1 MYKFLE
7 NYDSTALWLFTN
19 REFLS
24 EATNCIPI
32 KSQHLILSRHT
43 KRTTP
48 YLRKIR
54 TKIKRDP
61 FFDDFRRQMKT
72 LFQQVNTKNTIIGN
86 HFKFIIL
93 ILFVRLYTILKSCK
107 QSFRLKSLP
116 SNQNSIDS
124 VHLFP
129 SSCHYLSDHT
139 DVIHYAKQI
148 IDNYLNSFA
157 NIFKLNCKNVL
168 PRFGEHK
175 RVKRNLRHD
184 DGIVNYTVKSRIP
197 VTIEER
203 TPSSYVDNSYQ
214 ETLIA
219 NFLANSLPDLKFPPV
234 MVEDAYEK
242 AIPTS
247 TKSYE
252 IVNVN
257 SFPLPQPAATLQ
269 STVVTASPLPPVRWN
284 MQSTTQ
290 LYPVPFIP
298 SKPKPYKPPPT
309 LTIEEPVSLGSH
321 HHVSTPSGTT
331 QIISNLNWYQPVSQ
345 YNPSNWNQNVY
356 PQYPSSDDD
365 IYLHFPY
372 PTVSSQ
378 TNFTLLPGKLP
389 NYEEPVFVEPI
400 VVSSVD
406 QLPINYP
413 IPMENASLSHNPI
426 TVITGSRPPEIVI
439 LEDTF
444 QTDVTADE
452 EPAGTTTT
460 GEATVP
466 VAADPPAA
474 AGSSSAIGPAAAAAA
489 AAGLGAAGAAA
500 AAAGIAG
507 AAGGVAGVGAG
518 AAGLAAAAGA
528 GGGGAA
534 AEEIGAEADIGG
546 GVDLQ
551 VRPTDA
557 MAYAPAGDEETGL
570 ETVFTDFSEFFVWF
584 LSFGFVRSILS
595 AFYTLVFPHI
605 SFLLTSGF
613 TVLAFLFPWLYPHVV
628 VPLTSL
634 LSSLAARDMDNG

>member
-7 NYDSTALWLFTN
+7 NYDSTALWLFAS
-19 REFLS
+19 RKFLN
-24 EATNCIPI
+24 EATNCIPS

-43 KRTTP
+43 KRVTP

-54 TKIKRDP
+54 TKIKGDP
-61 FFDDFRRQMKT
+61 FFDDFRRQVKT

-93 ILFVRLYTILKSCK
+93 ILFLRLYTILKSCK
-107 QSFRLKSLP
+107 QSFRLKSP
-116 SNQNSIDS
+116 RNQNSIDP
-124 VHLFP
+124 HLFP
-129 SSCHYLSDHT
+129 SSCHYLSNHT

-157 NIFKLNCKNVL
+157 HIFKLECKNM
-168 PRFGEHK
+168 PPHTEEHK
-175 RVKRNLRHD
+175 RVRRNLRHD
-184 DGIVNYTVKSRIP
+184 NGVNYTVKSRIP

-203 TPSSYVDNSYQ
+203 TPSRYVDNSYQ
-214 ETLIA
+214 EALIA

-269 STVVTASPLPPVRWN
+269 STVVTASPVPPVRWN
-284 MQSTTQ
+284 IQSTTQ

-321 HHVSTPSGTT
+321 HHISTPSGTS
-331 QIISNLNWYQPVSQ
+331 QIISNLNWYQPVGQ
-345 YNPSNWNQNVY
+345 YPSNWNQQVH
-356 PQYPSSDDD
+356 PQYPSTDDD

-378 TNFTLLPGKLP
+378 THFTPPPGKLP
-389 NYEEPVFVEPI
+389 NYEEPIFVEPI

-444 QTDVTADE
+444 QTDIAADE
-452 EPAGTTTT
+452 EPAGTTAT
-460 GEATVP
+460 GEATAP

-489 AAGLGAAGAAA
+489 GLGAVGAAA
-500 AAAGIAG
+500 AAAGVAG
-507 AAGGVAGVGAG
+507 AAGGAAAGAG
-518 AAGLAAAAGA
+518 AAGLAAAAGGA
-528 GGGGAA
+528 GGG
-534 AEEIGAEADIGG
+534 EISGDADIGA
-546 GVDLQ
+546 GVDLSSSDLQ

-557 MAYAPAGDEETGL
+557 IAYAPAGDEETAL
-570 ETVFTDFSEFFVWF
+570 DVVFGDLSEFFVWF

-595 AFYTLVFPHI
+595 AFSTLVFPHI
-605 SFLLTSGF
+605 SFLLTSGL
-613 TVLAFLFPWLYPHVV
+613 TVLAFFFPWLYPHVV
-628 VPLTSL
+628 APLTSL

>member
-7 NYDSTALWLFTN
+7 NFNSTALWLFTS
-19 REFLS
+19 RKFLN
-24 EATNCIPI
+24 EATNCIP
-32 KSQHLILSRHT
+32 SQSLNLILSHHS
-43 KRTTP
+43 KRTIP

-61 FFDDFRRQMKT
+61 FFHDFRRQMKT

-86 HFKFIIL
+86 HFKFMIL
-93 ILFVRLYTILKSCK
+93 VLFLRLYTILKSCK
-107 QSFRLKSLP
+107 QSFRLKSPPL
-116 SNQNSIDS
+116 SNQNSFES

-139 DVIHYAKQI
+139 DVVHYAKQI
-148 IDNYLNSFA
+148 IDNYLNTFVS
-157 NIFKLNCKNVL
+157 IFKLNGVCNNVL
-168 PRFGEHK
+168 PHFEEHN
-175 RVKRNLRHD
+175 RVRRNIL
-184 DGIVNYTVKSRIP
+184 NYTVKSRIP

-203 TPSSYVDNSYQ
+203 TSSYVDNAYQ
-214 ETLIA
+214 EALIA
-219 NFLANSLPDLKFPPV
+219 NFLANSLPDLKFSPV

-242 AIPTS
+242 SVSTS

-269 STVVTASPLPPVRWN
+269 SSTVVTASPLPPVRWN
-284 MQSTTQ
+284 IQSTTQ
-290 LYPVPFIP
+290 LYPVPLIS

-309 LTIEEPVSLGSH
+309 VTIEEPVSLGSH
-321 HHVSTPSGTT
+321 HHISTPSGSS
-331 QIISNLNWYQPVSQ
+331 QIISNLNWYQPVS
-345 YNPSNWNQNVY
+345 NPSSWNLHNPNY
-356 PQYPSSDDD
+356 PQYPSSNDD

-372 PTVSSQ
+372 PTISSQ
-378 TNFTLLPGKLP
+378 TNFTFLPDKLP
-389 NYEEPVFVEPI
+389 NHEEPIFVEPI

-452 EPAGTTTT
+452 EPAGTTAT

-500 AAAGIAG
+500 AAAGVAG

-518 AAGLAAAAGA
+518 AAGLAAAAGV

-534 AEEIGAEADIGG
+534 ADEIGAEADIGG

-557 MAYAPAGDEETGL
+557 IAYAPAGDEETGL
-570 ETVFTDFSEFFVWF
+570 ETVFTDVSEFFVWF
-584 LSFGFVRSILS
+584 LSFGFVRSTLS
-595 AFYTLVFPHI
+595 AFYTLVLPHI

-613 TVLAFLFPWLYPHVV
+613 TVLAFLFPWLYPHVL

-634 LSSLAARDMDNG
+634 LSSLVARDMDNG